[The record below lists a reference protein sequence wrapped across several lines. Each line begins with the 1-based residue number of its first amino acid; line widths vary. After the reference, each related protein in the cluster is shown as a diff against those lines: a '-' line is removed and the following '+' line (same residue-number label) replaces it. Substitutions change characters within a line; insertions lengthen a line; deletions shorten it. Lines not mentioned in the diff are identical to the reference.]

1 MTYLPPMM
9 IVIIHFILK
18 KKYEE
23 KAKGVDLNSNFLE
36 KN

>member
-23 KAKGVDLNSNFLE
+23 KGVDLNSNFLE